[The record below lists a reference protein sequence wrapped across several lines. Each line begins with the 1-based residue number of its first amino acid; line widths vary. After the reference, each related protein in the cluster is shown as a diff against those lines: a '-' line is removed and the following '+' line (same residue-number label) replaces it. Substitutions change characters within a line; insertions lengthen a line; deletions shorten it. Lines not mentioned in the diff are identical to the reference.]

1 MHPKTFTLAETYVM
15 GKTIFFLSLS
25 QCEFR
30 PIAQSLVK
38 TYISIFFIQLNQL
51 VKLADQL
58 YQPSISFCSSFSFI
72 SSRIFLPIF
81 FL

>member
-15 GKTIFFLSLS
+15 GNTIFFLSLS
-25 QCEFR
+25 QFEFR

-58 YQPSISFCSSFSFI
+58 YQPISFCSSFSFI
-72 SSRIFLPIF
+72 SSRIFLLIF